1 MIGVYY
7 SVLLAGGAF
16 LASMLAAL
24 DRVVRED
31 SSKRV
36 RMKPKRYS
44 TAGLIVNSC
53 LTAVRRE
60 SPAPGRETRMT
71 RPRKEQFSGCLV
83 GQCLGDALG
92 APVEGYPRSVCQQY
106 VDQNL
111 NADLLKDHDRH
122 LLSFGQYTD
131 DSQLARELL
140 ESYVASGH
148 FEPRDFAK
156 RIAAIFAEGRIIR
169 PGRATS
175 EAARRLMQGMAWDE
189 AGTPPPSAGNGS
201 AMRAAPIGLFFFDN
215 DEQLIRAARDQ
226 GRITHKDERCSA
238 GAVAIAGAVALA
250 LQNDAV
256 KVPYFLSQLS
266 QWTSTIEPSLATGL
280 RQLIEWVSLPPEEA
294 AGIVCRV
301 GLDAETAE
309 EWNGISPFVTCS
321 VLWSLY
327 SFLRTPEDYWRTI
340 CTAIAV
346 GGDVDTTAAMAGAIS
361 GAHLGLEAIPQNL
374 TSRLTDQ
381 GAWGLEQLV
390 ELAHR
395 AYEIKLRQARTN

>member
-1 MIGVYY
+1 METEQRR
-7 SVLLAGGAF
+7 GG
-16 LASMLAAL
+16 
-24 DRVVRED
+24 
-31 SSKRV
+31 
-36 RMKPKRYS
+36 
-44 TAGLIVNSC
+44 T
-53 LTAVRRE
+53 
-60 SPAPGRETRMT
+60 
-71 RPRKEQFSGCLV
+71 PRKEQFSGCLV

-92 APVEGYPRSVCQQY
+92 APVEGFPPSVCRQY
-106 VDQNL
+106 VDRNL
-111 NADLLKDHDRH
+111 KAGNLKDFDRH

-140 ESYVASGH
+140 ESYVAAGH
-148 FEPRDFAK
+148 FDPCDFAQ
-156 RIAAIFAEGRIIR
+156 RIAAIFAEGRIVR

-175 EAARRLMQGMAWDE
+175 QAALRLRQGVAWDE
-189 AGTPPPSAGNGS
+189 AGTLPPSARNGS

-215 DEQLIRAARDQ
+215 PEELVSAAQDQ

-266 QWTSTIEPSLATGL
+266 HWTSTIEPSVATGL

-301 GLDAETAE
+301 GLDPETAE
-309 EWNGISPFVTCS
+309 EGNGISPFVTCS

-327 SFLRTPEDYWRTI
+327 SFLRTPEDYWQTI

-374 TSRLTDQ
+374 ASRLTDQ
-381 GAWGLEQLV
+381 GAWALEQLV

-395 AYEIKLRQARTN
+395 AYEIKMQQVRTN